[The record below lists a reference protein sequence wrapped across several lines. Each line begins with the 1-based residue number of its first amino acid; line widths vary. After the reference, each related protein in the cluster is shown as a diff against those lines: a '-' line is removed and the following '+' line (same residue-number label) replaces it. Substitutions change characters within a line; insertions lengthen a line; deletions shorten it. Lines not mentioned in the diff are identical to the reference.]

1 MLLSCNKIN
10 DTFDN
15 IIFFRHEIALVYK
28 SRKFHVL
35 KAFGIH
41 VVRLTVNVTEL
52 SATIKAVT
60 YPTETLCIHLRVTPR
75 RISLWLHMLRKG
87 AIMW

>member
-1 MLLSCNKIN
+1 MLFLGNKIN

-35 KAFGIH
+35 KAFDI
-41 VVRLTVNVTEL
+41 VRLTVNVTEL

-60 YPTETLCIHLRVTPR
+60 HPTETICIH
-75 RISLWLHMLRKG
+75 LRKG
-87 AIMW
+87 AIMQ